1 MVKFFK
7 KKLILILEKLS
18 LQKFFKD
25 EIAKPIFNNY
35 QIKNIYTFQ
44 NFINLKSRKKFFI
57 IRRSPGAGMFS
68 NVTFILNK
76 IKFAEKHNLIPIID
90 MHNFTTIYNEKT
102 KILSTNN
109 AWEYYFEKL
118 NKYSLH
124 FAYKS
129 KKYYISENKLS
140 GDFSLDILSKKINKY
155 FKLIKFKSYLLKKSK
170 AFIKKNFKKNDK
182 ILGVHFRGTT
192 YKVAQKH
199 AFPATSKIM
208 IKHVKKLIR
217 NYDYNKIFI
226 STEEQKYLDIFKKE
240 FKDMCLFTNSFRSTN
255 IDAFK
260 TYPRKNHRYKLGEE
274 IILDTLVLSKCEG
287 FTFIKSN
294 VSSAAISLK
303 KTSMQ
308 IHEINLGYNSSNK
321 FIARWLWYL
330 KIILPK
336 YMFGLKII
344 NEKNKII

>member
-1 MVKFFK
+1 
-7 KKLILILEKLS
+7 
-18 LQKFFKD
+18 
-25 EIAKPIFNNY
+25 
-35 QIKNIYTFQ
+35 
-44 NFINLKSRKKFFI
+44 
-57 IRRSPGAGMFS
+57 MFS

-90 MHNFTTIYNEKT
+90 MRNFTTIYNEKT

-260 TYPRKNHRYKLGEE
+260 TYPRKKEGIGMGHVEALSYGKYLIAFNDATMNEYILNNKIGFIIDDKNKKVSKKLILNSRSIREKYAINGYK
-274 IILDTLVLSKCEG
+274 
-287 FTFIKSN
+287 
-294 VSSAAISLK
+294 
-303 KTSMQ
+303 
-308 IHEINLGYNSSNK
+308 
-321 FIARWLWYL
+321 
-330 KIILPK
+330 K
-336 YMFGLKII
+336 YIQ
-344 NEKNKII
+344 NKNKIYKLFEKKINFNQNHFIEFKINVSYIFLSINWKLRSILFKLKLI